1 MSEEKQEPQKKPQ
14 RPGLKDIELVKLVRI
29 LQKDIKGTKKLYHGL
44 CEIKGV
50 SWAFSNAVVKILKL
64 DKNKRIQDLSG
75 EEIKRI
81 EELLRNPESMPLFLI
96 NRKNDRDSGEDKHLV
111 GTDWD
116 LQKEFDIK
124 RMKKI
129 KSYKGVRHAAG
140 QPVRGQRT
148 KSHFRK
154 NKKKSGMK
162 GGSDSKAKSTVTAN
176 KDKGDKPEKGAK
188 K

>member
-1 MSEEKQEPQKKPQ
+1 MSEEKQEPQQKKARPQ
-14 RPGLKDIELVKLVRI
+14 MKEIELVKLVRI

-44 CEIKGV
+44 CEIKGI
-50 SWAFSNAVVKILKL
+50 SWNFSNAVIKLLKL
-64 DKNKRIQDLSG
+64 DKNKRIQDLSE
-75 EEIKRI
+75 EEIKKI
-81 EELLRNPESMPLFLI
+81 EAFLRNPENVPHFLI
-96 NRKNDRDSGEDKHLV
+96 NRKNDRDSGEDKHLL

-124 RMKKI
+124 RIKKI
-129 KSYKGVRHAAG
+129 KSYKGVRHSLG

-148 KSHFRK
+148 KSHFRR

-162 GGSDSKAKSTVTAN
+162 GSESKQKSSAAPA
-176 KDKGDKPEKGAK
+176 KDKGDKAGKGDK